1 MGRLGVWHQ
10 EALAFI
16 EGLLN
21 FSCLSLK
28 GIYTH
33 FPSADTDRRFTKIQI
48 QQLSALIAALDRR
61 GLVIPYVHAAN
72 SMGLAVY
79 PSKILNLARAG
90 LMLYGLYP
98 SQKLKKIRL
107 QPTMTVKSRII
118 FLKKIPRGRSISYG
132 RTFIAKKSMTVA
144 TLPMGYND
152 GYWRCFSNKAAVLV
166 GGKRCRVLGRVTMD
180 QTMIDVTQ
188 VKSPKLG
195 DEAVILG
202 RQGKTKSQQMN
213 SAV

>member
-98 SQKLKKIRL
+98 SQKLEKNQAAAYHDRQITDYFFEENSPRPQYQLWPHLHRQEKHDGGHSAHGLQRRL
-107 QPTMTVKSRII
+107 LALFFEQG
-118 FLKKIPRGRSISYG
+118 RGARG
-132 RTFIAKKSMTVA
+132 
-144 TLPMGYND
+144 
-152 GYWRCFSNKAAVLV
+152 W
-166 GGKRCRVLGRVTMD
+166 
-180 QTMIDVTQ
+180 
-188 VKSPKLG
+188 
-195 DEAVILG
+195 
-202 RQGKTKSQQMN
+202 
-213 SAV
+213 